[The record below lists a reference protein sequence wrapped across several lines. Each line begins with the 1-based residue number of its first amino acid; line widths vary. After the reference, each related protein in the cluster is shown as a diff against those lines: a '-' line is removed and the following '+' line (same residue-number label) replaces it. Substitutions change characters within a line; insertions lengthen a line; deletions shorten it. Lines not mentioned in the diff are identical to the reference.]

1 MHPRT
6 MTNLGAFVAAAP
18 GQPPLRIETR
28 SGAVRVATRTQIEQN
43 PLWRRALD
51 RSFAHARKDSRYYR
65 IVEETLE
72 HDFQYG
78 YFLLEDAAGA
88 LRSVQP
94 FFVLDQDMLSGLPR
108 LSALC
113 SRSIRLMLPRFLMI
127 RTLMVGCAAGEGHL
141 GTDDDPT
148 AAWIAENLQEALL
161 IYARHARAGM
171 VVFKEF
177 PAQYRQ
183 HLRCLARDGY
193 TRVPSLPMTRLSI
206 DYASFDDYLVK
217 ALSKSA
223 RKDLLRKFKK
233 AGRGDPIEM
242 SVVNDIAPHLDEVYP
257 LYLQVFSRSS
267 LQFEKLTPDYFRRIG
282 QEMPDKA
289 RFFIWR
295 QHGRAIA
302 FNFCMLLGNELW
314 DEYLGLDYA
323 VALDLHL
330 YFITLRDVIG
340 WAIRNGSKWYCSG
353 GQGFEPKLRLRCR
366 LDPVDL
372 YVRHRVALVN
382 ALLKRLLPLLEPTR
396 GDKILAQFPN
406 YHELWGTR

>member
-1 MHPRT
+1 MQNP
-6 MTNLGAFVAAAP
+6 
-18 GQPPLRIETR
+18 PPLRIATR
-28 SGAVRVATRTQIEQN
+28 SAVVHVASRQHIHEN
-43 PLWRRALD
+43 PHWRQLHD
-51 RSFAHARKDSRYYR
+51 RSLSHLRKDGRYYQ

-78 YFLLEDAAGA
+78 YFLLEDSATGEWRAI
-88 LRSVQP
+88 QP
-94 FFVLDQDMLSGLPR
+94 FFVLDQDLLSGAPRASAILSRTLRPLMPR
-108 LSALC
+108 L
-113 SRSIRLMLPRFLMI
+113 LMI
-127 RTLMVGCAAGEGHL
+127 RTLMIGCAAGEGHL
-141 GTDDDPT
+141 GTDHDPT
-148 AAWIAENLQEALL
+148 ATWIAENLQDALL
-161 IYARHARAGM
+161 VYARQAKVRM

-177 PAQYRQ
+177 PAEYR
-183 HLRCLARDGY
+183 RPFECLCRDGY

-206 DYASFDDYLVK
+206 DYASFDDYLAT

-242 SVVNDIAPHLDEVYP
+242 SVVNDITPHLAEVYP

-295 QHGRAIA
+295 QNGRAIA
-302 FNFCMLLGNELW
+302 FNFCLLLGDELW
-314 DEYLGLDYA
+314 DEYLGLDYT

-340 WAIRNGSKWYCSG
+340 WGIRNGFKWYCSG
-353 GQGFEPKLRLRCR
+353 GQGFEPKLRMRCR

-372 YVRHRVALVN
+372 YVRHSFRPMN